1 MMLADAAG
9 NAALVSFCIYIL
21 GVFLLAWLAS
31 RKRESKSFMNEY
43 FLGSRNLGLW
53 AFALTYAAT
62 SASGGSFMG
71 FPAKIYTY
79 GWVMALWIGGY
90 IVVPLVAIGLISKRL
105 NQVARKSGSIT
116 VPEMM
121 RKRLGSP
128 TVGQVATVL
137 LVFFQFFFLLAQFKA
152 GAKIMTTLLGD
163 VAVFISAKDAVEA
176 VIQPL
181 PWIGGPE
188 ADGAYYMCLLVFAV
202 LVVAYTAWGGFRAV
216 VWTDVMQGVV
226 MLFGVVIL
234 LGLALSQVGGLA
246 NATREVARMVPP
258 EEGTVRIQLESPALT
273 EQKIPKGFWLR
284 LDSANGVTYARVKEK
299 ATVQKG
305 RVTATIQL
313 KPLEIFGRRNTD
325 TKKTKRELTE
335 HEFMG
340 RHRKLEQRKWTR
352 VFQKLDVDG
361 NGLLTE
367 EEFIRREGW
376 HENKEREFAEIK
388 VIHLPQPTESEAKAI
403 EKQWARQGSHLLKL
417 DYVKAKGYKYG
428 EGKQG
433 VYVSAPGPSATE
445 AQGFLP
451 VMLAM
456 CFFAFW
462 PFAGSG
468 QPSYMARQMA
478 FKNTVTLRRS
488 IVFVMVY
495 FSLIY
500 FPLIIIFTCSR
511 VLLPGWEIDSDRI
524 MPEIAVFLTSNAG
537 VPWLAGLLLAAPFA
551 AVMSSVDSFLL
562 LFSSTVTRDVYQQK
576 HPDASEAK
584 LKKVS
589 HTVTIIMGAMAVVA
603 MLKPPQFLQDLIVFG
618 SGGLAA
624 SFLMPV
630 VLTLYWPRLT
640 PMAAVAGMISGGFTI
655 GAIYLVA
662 FFKHGKFGEI
672 YLQGLHPFIWAVA
685 ASALVMI
692 LTTKNSKPTDSK
704 LVEKYFGK
712 LGTQKNVL

>member
-1 MMLADAAG
+1 MMLAASAG
-9 NAALVSFCIYIL
+9 TGSNAALVSFCVYTLI
-21 GVFLLAWLAS
+21 VFALAWLAG
-31 RKRESKSFMNEY
+31 RKREGKSFMNEY
-43 FLGSRNLGLW
+43 FLGSRNLGMW

-90 IVVPLVAIGLISKRL
+90 IVVPLVAMGLISKRL

-121 RKRLGSP
+121 RKRLGSA

-163 VAVFISAKDAVEA
+163 VSVFIAAKDAIEA
-176 VIQPL
+176 ALQPI
-181 PWIGGPE
+181 PWLGGSGV
-188 ADGAYYMCLLVFAV
+188 DGAYYLCLLVFAV
-202 LVVAYTAWGGFRAV
+202 SVVAYTAWGGFRAV
-216 VWTDVMQGVV
+216 VWTDVMQGMV
-226 MLFGVVIL
+226 MLVGVVIL
-234 LGLALSQVGGLA
+234 LGLALTQVGGLA
-246 NATREVARMVPP
+246 HATRAVAQMVPP
-258 EEGTVRIQLESPALT
+258 ENGVLRMEVSGKTKLPQGTWFKLENGGRVKYFRVKQDTDVSPA
-273 EQKIPKGFWLR
+273 
-284 LDSANGVTYARVKEK
+284 
-299 ATVQKG
+299 
-305 RVTATIQL
+305 
-313 KPLEIFGRRNTD
+313 TD
-325 TKKTKRELTE
+325 
-335 HEFMG
+335 G
-340 RHRKLEQRKWTR
+340 
-352 VFQKLDVDG
+352 G
-361 NGLLTE
+361 
-367 EEFIRREGW
+367 
-376 HENKEREFAEIK
+376 EREVE
-388 VIHLPQPTESEAKAI
+388 VICLPQPTREESKAI
-403 EKQWARQGSHLLKL
+403 ERQLAEQTVAAIPFVYKKKSE
-417 DYVKAKGYKYG
+417 YKYG
-428 EGKQG
+428 AGKQG
-433 VYVSAPGPSATE
+433 VYVSAPGPSSVE

-451 VMLAM
+451 VMMAM

-478 FKNTVTLRRS
+478 FKDTVTLRRS
-488 IVFVMVY
+488 MVFVMVY

-524 MPEIAVFLTSNAG
+524 MPEMAMLLTSNAG
-537 VPWLAGLLLAAPFA
+537 APWLAGLLLAAPFA

-562 LFSSTVTRDVYQQK
+562 LFSSSITRDVYQQK
-576 HPDASEAK
+576 NPDASEAK

-589 HTVTIIMGAMAVVA
+589 YAVTIIMGVLAVVA

-630 VLTLYWPRLT
+630 VLMLYWPRLS
-640 PMAAVAGMISGGFTI
+640 PVAAVAGMVSGGFTI
-655 GAIYLVA
+655 GVIYLVG
-662 FFKHGKFGEI
+662 FFVHGKFGEI
-672 YLQGLHPFIWAVA
+672 NLLGLHPFIWAVA
-685 ASALVMI
+685 VSALVSV
-692 LTTKNSKPTDSK
+692 LGVRFSRPTDPA

-712 LGTQKNVL
+712 VDGEGEIG

>member
-1 MMLADAAG
+1 MLAEAG
-9 NAALVSFCIYIL
+9 SNAALVSFCIYTAV
-21 GVFLLAWLAS
+21 VFALAWLAG
-31 RKRESKSFMNEY
+31 RKREGKSFMNEY
-43 FLGSRNLGLW
+43 FLGSRNLGIW

-90 IVVPLVAIGLISKRL
+90 IVVPLVAMGLISKRL

-163 VAVFISAKDAVEA
+163 VGVFIVAKDAIESVL
-176 VIQPL
+176 QPL
-181 PWIGGPE
+181 PWIGGG
-188 ADGAYYMCLLVFAV
+188 AVDGAYYLCLGVFAV
-202 LVVAYTAWGGFRAV
+202 SVVAYTAWGGFRAV
-216 VWTDVMQGVV
+216 VWTDVMQGIV
-226 MLFGVVIL
+226 MLVGVVIL
-234 LGLALSQVGGLA
+234 LGLALTQVGGLA
-246 NATREVARMVPP
+246 NATREVAKMVPP
-258 EEGTVRIQLESPALT
+258 EDGVLRMEVSAKTKLPQGTWFKLET
-273 EQKIPKGFWLR
+273 DE
-284 LDSANGVTYARVKEK
+284 RVKYF
-299 ATVQKG
+299 
-305 RVTATIQL
+305 RVKKDTEVSPVNEGGEGGGNEVNVICL
-313 KPLEIFGRRNTD
+313 PKPTG
-325 TKKTKRELTE
+325 
-335 HEFMG
+335 
-340 RHRKLEQRKWTR
+340 
-352 VFQKLDVDG
+352 
-361 NGLLTE
+361 
-367 EEFIRREGW
+367 
-376 HENKEREFAEIK
+376 AEM
-388 VIHLPQPTESEAKAI
+388 KAI
-403 EKQWARQGSHLLKL
+403 EKQLAQQSVPANSFVYQK
-417 DYVKAKGYKYG
+417 KSGYKYG
-428 EGKQG
+428 AGKQG
-433 VYVSAPGPSATE
+433 VYVSAPGPSSVE

-451 VMLAM
+451 VMMAM

-462 PFAGSG
+462 TFAGSG

-478 FKNTVTLRRS
+478 FKDTVTLRRS
-488 IVFVMVY
+488 MVFVMVY

-500 FPLIIIFTCSR
+500 FPLIIIFTCGR

-524 MPEIAVFLTSNAG
+524 MPEMVMFLTSNAG
-537 VPWLAGLLLAAPFA
+537 APWLAGLLLAAPFA

-562 LFSSTVTRDVYQQK
+562 LFSSTITRDVYQQK

-589 HTVTIIMGAMAVVA
+589 YAVTIIMGALAVVA

-630 VLTLYWPRLT
+630 VLMLYWPRLT
-640 PMAAVAGMISGGFTI
+640 PVAAVAGMVSGGFTI
-655 GAIYLVA
+655 GAIYLVG
-662 FFKHGKFGEI
+662 FFVHGKFGEI
-672 YLQGLHPFIWAVA
+672 PLLGLHPFIWAVA
-685 ASALVMI
+685 VSALASVVVVRF
-692 LTTKNSKPTDSK
+692 SRPTDPE

-712 LGTQKNVL
+712 VDEGGKIG

>member
-1 MMLADAAG
+1 MILVAAAG
-9 NAALVSFCIYIL
+9 NAALVSFCVYTL
-21 GVFLLAWLAS
+21 GVFVLAWLAS
-31 RKRESKSFMNEY
+31 RKREGKSFMNEY
-43 FLGSRNLGLW
+43 FLGSRNLGMW
-53 AFALTYAAT
+53 AFAFTYAAT

-71 FPAKIYTY
+71 FPAKIYSY

-90 IVVPLVAIGLISKRL
+90 IVVPLVAIGLIAKRL

-116 VPEMM
+116 VPELM

-128 TVGQVATVL
+128 AVGQVATL
-137 LVFFQFFFLLAQFKA
+137 FLVFFQFFFLLAQFKA

-163 VAVFISAKDAVEA
+163 VSVFISAKHAVES

-181 PWIGGPE
+181 PWIGGTE
-188 ADGAYYMCLLVFAV
+188 ADGAYFLCLLVFAV

-226 MLFGVVIL
+226 MLIGVVIL

-258 EEGTVRIQLESPALT
+258 EEGTVRIHLPSPALG
-273 EQKIPKGFWLR
+273 ELRLPKGFWLR
-284 LDSANGVTYARVKEK
+284 LDSTNGVTYARMKEK
-299 ATVQKG
+299 ATMQKG
-305 RVTATIQL
+305 RVTAAILL
-313 KPLEIFGRRNTD
+313 KPPEIFDRRNTD
-325 TKKTKRELTE
+325 TNETKKELTE
-335 HEFMG
+335 QEFIG
-340 RHRKLEQRKWTR
+340 GHRKMESGKWSE
-352 VFQKLDVDG
+352 VFRELDADG
-361 NGLLTE
+361 DGLLTE
-367 EEFIRREGW
+367 KEFINRDGW
-376 HENKEREFAEIK
+376 HEEKAREFDEIN
-388 VIHLPQPTESEAKAI
+388 VIHLPRPTKSEAKAI
-403 EKQWARQGSHLLKL
+403 ENQLAEQEIRGLNVKYA
-417 DYVKAKGYKYG
+417 KAKGYVYG

-451 VMLAM
+451 VMMAM

-478 FKNTVTLRRS
+478 FKDTVTLRRS

-500 FPLIIIFTCSR
+500 FPLIIIFTCGR

-524 MPEIAVFLTSNAG
+524 MPEMAVFLTSNAG
-537 VPWLAGLLLAAPFA
+537 APWLAGLLLAAPFA

-589 HTVTIIMGAMAVVA
+589 YTVTIIMGAAAVVA

-630 VLTLYWPRLT
+630 VLMLYWPRLT

-655 GAIYLVA
+655 GVIYLVA

-685 ASALVMI
+685 TSALVMI
-692 LTTKNSKPTDSK
+692 LTTKLSKPTDPK
-704 LVEKYFGK
+704 LVKKYFGK
-712 LGTQKNVL
+712 LGT

>member
-1 MMLADAAG
+1 MLAEAG
-9 NAALVSFCIYIL
+9 SNAALVSFCIYTAV
-21 GVFLLAWLAS
+21 VFALAWLAG
-31 RKRESKSFMNEY
+31 RKREGKSFMNEY
-43 FLGSRNLGLW
+43 FLGSRNLGMW

-90 IVVPLVAIGLISKRL
+90 IVVPLVAMGLISKRL

-121 RKRLGSP
+121 RKRLGSA

-163 VAVFISAKDAVEA
+163 VSVFIAAKDAIEA
-176 VIQPL
+176 ALQPI
-181 PWIGGPE
+181 PWLGGSGV
-188 ADGAYYMCLLVFAV
+188 DGAYYLCLLVFAV
-202 LVVAYTAWGGFRAV
+202 SVVAYTAWGGFRAV
-216 VWTDVMQGVV
+216 VWTDVMQGMV
-226 MLFGVVIL
+226 MLVGVVIL
-234 LGLALSQVGGLA
+234 LGLALTQVGGLA
-246 NATREVARMVPP
+246 HATRAVAQMVPP
-258 EEGTVRIQLESPALT
+258 ENGVLRMEVSGKTKLPQGTWFKLENGGRVKYFRVKQDTDVSPA
-273 EQKIPKGFWLR
+273 
-284 LDSANGVTYARVKEK
+284 
-299 ATVQKG
+299 
-305 RVTATIQL
+305 
-313 KPLEIFGRRNTD
+313 TD
-325 TKKTKRELTE
+325 
-335 HEFMG
+335 G
-340 RHRKLEQRKWTR
+340 
-352 VFQKLDVDG
+352 G
-361 NGLLTE
+361 
-367 EEFIRREGW
+367 
-376 HENKEREFAEIK
+376 EREVE
-388 VIHLPQPTESEAKAI
+388 VICLPQPTREESKAI
-403 EKQWARQGSHLLKL
+403 ERQLAEQTVAAIPFVYKKKSE
-417 DYVKAKGYKYG
+417 YKYG
-428 EGKQG
+428 AGKQG
-433 VYVSAPGPSATE
+433 VYVSAPGPSSVE

-451 VMLAM
+451 VMMAM

-478 FKNTVTLRRS
+478 FKDTVTLRRS
-488 IVFVMVY
+488 MVFVMVY

-524 MPEIAVFLTSNAG
+524 MPEMAMLLTSNAG
-537 VPWLAGLLLAAPFA
+537 APWLAGLLLAAPFA

-562 LFSSTVTRDVYQQK
+562 LFSSSITRDVYQQK
-576 HPDASEAK
+576 NPDASEAK

-589 HTVTIIMGAMAVVA
+589 YAVTIIMGVLAVVA

-630 VLTLYWPRLT
+630 VLMLYWPRLS
-640 PMAAVAGMISGGFTI
+640 PVAAVAGMVSGGFTI
-655 GAIYLVA
+655 GVIYLVG
-662 FFKHGKFGEI
+662 FFVHGKFGEI
-672 YLQGLHPFIWAVA
+672 NLLGLHPFIWAVA
-685 ASALVMI
+685 VSALASVVVVRF
-692 LTTKNSKPTDSK
+692 SRPTDPE

-712 LGTQKNVL
+712 VDEGGKIG

>member
-1 MMLADAAG
+1 MAASAG
-9 NAALVSFCIYIL
+9 TGSNAALVSFCVYTLI
-21 GVFLLAWLAS
+21 VFALAWLAG
-31 RKRESKSFMNEY
+31 RKREGKSFMNEY
-43 FLGSRNLGLW
+43 FLGSRNLGMW

-90 IVVPLVAIGLISKRL
+90 IVVPLVAMGLISKRL

-163 VAVFISAKDAVEA
+163 VSVFIAAKDAIETA
-176 VIQPL
+176 LQPV
-181 PWIGGPE
+181 PWLGGSGV
-188 ADGAYYMCLLVFAV
+188 DGAYYLCLGVFAV
-202 LVVAYTAWGGFRAV
+202 SVVAYTAWGGFRAV
-216 VWTDVMQGVV
+216 VWTDVMQGMV
-226 MLFGVVIL
+226 MLVGVVIL
-234 LGLALSQVGGLA
+234 LGLALTQVGGLA
-246 NATREVARMVPP
+246 NATREVAKMVPP
-258 EEGTVRIQLESPALT
+258 EDGVLRMEVSETTKLTQGTWFKLE
-273 EQKIPKGFWLR
+273 
-284 LDSANGVTYARVKEK
+284 NGGGVNYFRVKK
-299 ATVQKG
+299 
-305 RVTATIQL
+305 
-313 KPLEIFGRRNTD
+313 D
-325 TKKTKRELTE
+325 TEVSPE
-335 HEFMG
+335 SAGGES
-340 RHRKLEQRKWTR
+340 E
-352 VFQKLDVDG
+352 V
-361 NGLLTE
+361 
-367 EEFIRREGW
+367 
-376 HENKEREFAEIK
+376 K
-388 VIHLPQPTESEAKAI
+388 VICLPRPTREESKAI
-403 EKQWARQGSHLLKL
+403 ERQLAQQTVAVTSFVYQK
-417 DYVKAKGYKYG
+417 KSEYKYG
-428 EGKQG
+428 AGKQG
-433 VYVSAPGPSATE
+433 VYVSAPGPSSME

-451 VMLAM
+451 VMMAM

-478 FKNTVTLRRS
+478 FKDTVTLRRS
-488 IVFVMVY
+488 MVFVMVY

-500 FPLIIIFTCSR
+500 FPLIIVFTCSR

-524 MPEIAVFLTSNAG
+524 MPEMAMLLTSNAG
-537 VPWLAGLLLAAPFA
+537 APWLAGLLLAAPFA

-562 LFSSTVTRDVYQQK
+562 LFSSTITRDVYQQK
-576 HPDASEAK
+576 NPDATEAK

-589 HTVTIIMGAMAVVA
+589 YAVTIIMGVLAVVA

-630 VLTLYWPRLT
+630 VLMLYWPRLT
-640 PMAAVAGMISGGFTI
+640 PVAAVAGMVSGGFTI
-655 GAIYLVA
+655 GVIYLVG
-662 FFKHGKFGEI
+662 FFVNGKFGEI
-672 YLQGLHPFIWAVA
+672 NLLGLHPFIWAVA
-685 ASALVMI
+685 VSALVSVMGVRF
-692 LTTKNSKPTDSK
+692 SRPTDPA

-712 LGTQKNVL
+712 VDGEGEIG

>member
-1 MMLADAAG
+1 VAN
-9 NAALVSFCIYIL
+9 NAALVSFCIYTL
-21 GVFLLAWLAS
+21 GVFLLAWLAG
-31 RKRESKSFMNEY
+31 RKREGKSFMHEY

-128 TVGQVATVL
+128 IVGQVATVL
-137 LVFFQFFFLLAQFKA
+137 LMFFQFFFLLAQFKA

-163 VAVFISAKDAVEA
+163 VAVFISAKDAVES

-181 PWIGGPE
+181 PWIGGSE
-188 ADGAYYMCLLVFAV
+188 ADGAYYLCLLVFAV

-226 MLFGVVIL
+226 MLVGVVIL

-258 EEGTVRIQLESPALT
+258 ENGVLQLEVSGET
-273 EQKIPKGFWLR
+273 KIPQGTWF
-284 LDSANGVTYARVKEK
+284 
-299 ATVQKG
+299 
-305 RVTATIQL
+305 
-313 KPLEIFGRRNTD
+313 
-325 TKKTKRELTE
+325 
-335 HEFMG
+335 
-340 RHRKLEQRKWTR
+340 KLESENQLQYFRAKKDASISSD
-352 VFQKLDVDG
+352 Q
-361 NGLLTE
+361 NG
-367 EEFIRREGW
+367 G
-376 HENKEREFAEIK
+376 ENEVK
-388 VIHLPQPTESEAKAI
+388 VICLPQPTHAEAKAI
-403 EKQWARQGSHLLKL
+403 EKQLAQQSLAIIPFTYTKES
-417 DYVKAKGYKYG
+417 GYLYG

-445 AQGFLP
+445 TQGFLP

-478 FKNTVTLRRS
+478 FKDTVTLRRS

-500 FPLIIIFTCSR
+500 FPLIIIFTCGR

-537 VPWLAGLLLAAPFA
+537 AP
-551 AVMSSVDSFLL
+551 
-562 LFSSTVTRDVYQQK
+562 
-576 HPDASEAK
+576 
-584 LKKVS
+584 
-589 HTVTIIMGAMAVVA
+589 
-603 MLKPPQFLQDLIVFG
+603 
-618 SGGLAA
+618 
-624 SFLMPV
+624 
-630 VLTLYWPRLT
+630 
-640 PMAAVAGMISGGFTI
+640 
-655 GAIYLVA
+655 
-662 FFKHGKFGEI
+662 
-672 YLQGLHPFIWAVA
+672 
-685 ASALVMI
+685 
-692 LTTKNSKPTDSK
+692 
-704 LVEKYFGK
+704 
-712 LGTQKNVL
+712 

>member
-1 MMLADAAG
+1 MLAASAG
-9 NAALVSFCIYIL
+9 TGSNAALVSFCVYTLI
-21 GVFLLAWLAS
+21 VFALAWLAG
-31 RKRESKSFMNEY
+31 RKREGKSFMNEY
-43 FLGSRNLGLW
+43 FLGSRNLGMW

-90 IVVPLVAIGLISKRL
+90 IVVPLVAMGLISKRL

-121 RKRLGSP
+121 RKRLGSA

-163 VAVFISAKDAVEA
+163 VSVFIAAKDAIEA
-176 VIQPL
+176 ALQPI
-181 PWIGGPE
+181 PWLGGSGV
-188 ADGAYYMCLLVFAV
+188 DGAYYLCLLVFAV
-202 LVVAYTAWGGFRAV
+202 SVVAYTAWGGFRAV
-216 VWTDVMQGVV
+216 VWTDVMQGMV
-226 MLFGVVIL
+226 MLVGVVIL
-234 LGLALSQVGGLA
+234 LGLALTQVGGLA
-246 NATREVARMVPP
+246 HATRAVAQMVPP
-258 EEGTVRIQLESPALT
+258 ENGVLRMEVSGKTKLPQGTWFKLENGGRVKYFRVKQDTDVSPA
-273 EQKIPKGFWLR
+273 
-284 LDSANGVTYARVKEK
+284 
-299 ATVQKG
+299 
-305 RVTATIQL
+305 
-313 KPLEIFGRRNTD
+313 TD
-325 TKKTKRELTE
+325 
-335 HEFMG
+335 G
-340 RHRKLEQRKWTR
+340 
-352 VFQKLDVDG
+352 G
-361 NGLLTE
+361 
-367 EEFIRREGW
+367 
-376 HENKEREFAEIK
+376 EREVE
-388 VIHLPQPTESEAKAI
+388 VICLPQPTREESKAI
-403 EKQWARQGSHLLKL
+403 ERQLAEQTVAAIPFVYKKKSE
-417 DYVKAKGYKYG
+417 YKYG
-428 EGKQG
+428 AGKQG
-433 VYVSAPGPSATE
+433 VYVSAPGPSSVE

-451 VMLAM
+451 VMMAM

-478 FKNTVTLRRS
+478 FKDTVTLRRS
-488 IVFVMVY
+488 MVFVMVY

-524 MPEIAVFLTSNAG
+524 MPEMAMLLTSNAG
-537 VPWLAGLLLAAPFA
+537 APWLAGLLLAAPFA

-562 LFSSTVTRDVYQQK
+562 LFSSSITRDVYQQK
-576 HPDASEAK
+576 NPDASEAK

-589 HTVTIIMGAMAVVA
+589 YAVTIIMGVLAVVA

-630 VLTLYWPRLT
+630 VLMLYWPRLS
-640 PMAAVAGMISGGFTI
+640 PVAAVAGMVSGGFTI
-655 GAIYLVA
+655 GVIYLVG
-662 FFKHGKFGEI
+662 FFVHGKFGEI
-672 YLQGLHPFIWAVA
+672 NLLGLHPFIWAVA
-685 ASALVMI
+685 VSALVSV
-692 LTTKNSKPTDSK
+692 LGVRFSRPTDPA

-712 LGTQKNVL
+712 VDGEGEIG

>member
-1 MMLADAAG
+1 MMLAASAG
-9 NAALVSFCIYIL
+9 TGSNAALVSFCVYTLI
-21 GVFLLAWLAS
+21 VFALAWLAG
-31 RKRESKSFMNEY
+31 RKREGKSFMNEY
-43 FLGSRNLGLW
+43 FLGSRNLGMW

-90 IVVPLVAIGLISKRL
+90 IVVPLVAMGLISKRL

-121 RKRLGSP
+121 RKRLGSA

-163 VAVFISAKDAVEA
+163 VSVFIAAKDAIEA
-176 VIQPL
+176 ALQPI
-181 PWIGGPE
+181 PWLGGSGV
-188 ADGAYYMCLLVFAV
+188 DGADYLCLLVFAV
-202 LVVAYTAWGGFRAV
+202 SVVAYTAWGGFRAV
-216 VWTDVMQGVV
+216 VWTDVMQGMV
-226 MLFGVVIL
+226 MLVGVVIL
-234 LGLALSQVGGLA
+234 LGLALTQVGGLA
-246 NATREVARMVPP
+246 HATRAVAQMVPP
-258 EEGTVRIQLESPALT
+258 ENGVLRMEVSGKTKLPQGTWFKLENGGRVKYFRVKQDTDVSPA
-273 EQKIPKGFWLR
+273 
-284 LDSANGVTYARVKEK
+284 
-299 ATVQKG
+299 
-305 RVTATIQL
+305 
-313 KPLEIFGRRNTD
+313 TD
-325 TKKTKRELTE
+325 
-335 HEFMG
+335 G
-340 RHRKLEQRKWTR
+340 
-352 VFQKLDVDG
+352 G
-361 NGLLTE
+361 
-367 EEFIRREGW
+367 
-376 HENKEREFAEIK
+376 EREVE
-388 VIHLPQPTESEAKAI
+388 VICLPQPTREESKAI
-403 EKQWARQGSHLLKL
+403 ERQLAEQTVAAIPFVYKKKSE
-417 DYVKAKGYKYG
+417 YKYG
-428 EGKQG
+428 AGKQG
-433 VYVSAPGPSATE
+433 VYVSAPGPSSVE

-451 VMLAM
+451 VMMAM

-478 FKNTVTLRRS
+478 FKDTVTLRRS
-488 IVFVMVY
+488 MVFVMVY

-524 MPEIAVFLTSNAG
+524 MPEMAMLLTSNAG
-537 VPWLAGLLLAAPFA
+537 APWLAGLLLAAPFA

-562 LFSSTVTRDVYQQK
+562 LFSSSITRDVYQQK
-576 HPDASEAK
+576 NPDASEAK

-589 HTVTIIMGAMAVVA
+589 YAVTIIMGVLAVVA

-630 VLTLYWPRLT
+630 VLMLYWPRLS
-640 PMAAVAGMISGGFTI
+640 PVAAVAGMVSGGFTI
-655 GAIYLVA
+655 GVIYLVG
-662 FFKHGKFGEI
+662 FFVHGKFGEI
-672 YLQGLHPFIWAVA
+672 NLLGLHPFIWAVA
-685 ASALVMI
+685 VSALVSV
-692 LTTKNSKPTDSK
+692 LGVRFSRPTDPA

-712 LGTQKNVL
+712 VDGEGEIG